1 MLPESHGSLV
11 RFDSTGGFIA
21 DAVITAEA
29 FNSTVLEDHLPV
41 SGWLPASAMALYY

>member
-1 MLPESHGSLV
+1 M

-21 DAVITAEA
+21 DVVITAEA

-41 SGWLPASAMALYY
+41 FGWLTASAMTL